1 MANIHQAPLLFT
13 PKPSKHLNYI
23 IGLLHFLA
31 VLAIS
36 QSALTLVYQIMV
48 SLIFIIN
55 GVASIRYFEN
65 RRYTIKY
72 DAAGGWQM
80 AEKHHF
86 VAITVLPSS
95 VTTPLVTFLHL
106 ELPIKQTH
114 ISTIVGK
121 AALSQQKNLLIMAD
135 SLPAN
140 RYRQLLVTLKT
151 AWKAKPLSPLI

>member
-13 PKPSKHLNYI
+13 PKPSKHLKYI

-36 QSALTLVYQIMV
+36 QSALALVYQIIV
-48 SLIFIIN
+48 SLVFIIN

-86 VAITVLPSS
+86 VPITVLPSS
-95 VTTPLVTFLHL
+95 VITPLVTFLHL
-106 ELPIKQTH
+106 ELPTKQTH
-114 ISTIVGK
+114 IFAIVDK
-121 AALSQQKNLLIMAD
+121 TKITQQKNLLIMAD

-140 RYRQLLVTLKT
+140 SYRHLLVTLKT
-151 AWKAKPLSPLI
+151 AWKAKSLSPLI